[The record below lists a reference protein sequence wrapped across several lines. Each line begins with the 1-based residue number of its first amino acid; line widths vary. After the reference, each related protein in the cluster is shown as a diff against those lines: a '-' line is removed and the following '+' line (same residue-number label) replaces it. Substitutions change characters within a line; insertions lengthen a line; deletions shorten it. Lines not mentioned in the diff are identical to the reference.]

1 MTGLFG
7 GNSVVPTEMWG
18 CWSFFHS
25 QRGTSNCRSWRFSNA
40 LFQKLIL
47 PSNRIWLPLQYERWR
62 PTRFETARDL
72 REVWH
77 FSARILVKISRV
89 YISFPLGMRTLH
101 HSCGVLMRACSQY
114 FKSFHNRPA
123 ISFREVSQCP
133 LCSIVV
139 HSKGSLSHLQQ
150 LHTGRVLFSNE
161 NNSQIY
167 EHAWKSR
174 EMIHWKS
181 PFKRC

>member
-1 MTGLFG
+1 MQILEILECSLPKANFTFKQGLITAAIRTVKTHAIRDG
-7 GNSVVPTEMWG
+7 
-18 CWSFFHS
+18 
-25 QRGTSNCRSWRFSNA
+25 
-40 LFQKLIL
+40 
-47 PSNRIWLPLQYERWR
+47 ER
-62 PTRFETARDL
+62 
-72 REVWH
+72 H
-77 FSARILVKISRV
+77 FPARILVKISLA
-89 YISFPLGMRTLH
+89 YISFPLGMRALY

-114 FKSFHNRPA
+114 FKSFYNRPA

-161 NNSQIY
+161 NDSQIY

-174 EMIHWKS
+174 EKIHWKS

>member
-1 MTGLFG
+1 MWFLRRCEAVDHFFILSGVRQIADLGDPRMLSSKSYFYLRTGSDYRCNTNG
-7 GNSVVPTEMWG
+7 EDP
-18 CWSFFHS
+18 
-25 QRGTSNCRSWRFSNA
+25 
-40 LFQKLIL
+40 
-47 PSNRIWLPLQYERWR
+47 
-62 PTRFETARDL
+62 RDSRR
-72 REVWH
+72 REISEG
-77 FSARILVKISRV
+77 FDTDFPARILVKISRA

-101 HSCGVLMRACSQY
+101 RSCGVLMRACSQY
-114 FKSFHNRPA
+114 FKSFYNRLV
-123 ISFREVSQCP
+123 ISFREVSQCH

-174 EMIHWKS
+174 EKIHWKS

>member
-1 MTGLFG
+1 MQILEILECSLPKANFTFEQDLITAAIRTVKTHAIRDG
-7 GNSVVPTEMWG
+7 ER
-18 CWSFFHS
+18 S
-25 QRGTSNCRSWRFSNA
+25 QRGLTLSCQN
-40 LFQKLIL
+40 
-47 PSNRIWLPLQYERWR
+47 P
-62 PTRFETARDL
+62 
-72 REVWH
+72 RENLACLH
-77 FSARILVKISRV
+77 L
-89 YISFPLGMRTLH
+89 FPLGMRTLH

-114 FKSFHNRPA
+114 FKSFYNRPA

-174 EMIHWKS
+174 EKIHWKS
-181 PFKRC
+181 HCKRC

>member
-1 MTGLFG
+1 MRLLIIF
-7 GNSVVPTEMWG
+7 
-18 CWSFFHS
+18 SFSAGYVKLQILEILECSLPKANFTFEQDLITAAIRTVKTHAIRDGERS
-25 QRGTSNCRSWRFSNA
+25 QRGLT
-40 LFQKLIL
+40 L
-47 PSNRIWLPLQYERWR
+47 P
-62 PTRFETARDL
+62 
-72 REVWH
+72 
-77 FSARILVKISRV
+77 ARILVKISLA

-114 FKSFHNRPA
+114 FKSFYNRPA

-139 HSKGSLSHLQQ
+139 HSKGSLSHLEQ

-174 EMIHWKS
+174 EKIHWKS
-181 PFKRC
+181 PCKRC

>member
-1 MTGLFG
+1 M
-7 GNSVVPTEMWG
+7 
-18 CWSFFHS
+18 
-25 QRGTSNCRSWRFSNA
+25 
-40 LFQKLIL
+40 
-47 PSNRIWLPLQYERWR
+47 
-62 PTRFETARDL
+62 
-72 REVWH
+72 
-77 FSARILVKISRV
+77 KISRA

-161 NNSQIY
+161 NNSRGKAARRSTGNPLLRDVNSTFIY
-167 EHAWKSR
+167 QQRTVYYTTMDVRISLNTPLTEFLPRWLLEVR
-174 EMIHWKS
+174 Y
-181 PFKRC
+181 PTT